1 MYSLGDVS
9 SLMKTQLLFGWE
21 QKAAGLQTQLDS
33 LLTLIDKSLTQIWES
48 SPKEEG
54 TTGIMTGVRIL
65 IVDSQIYSSFS
76 SFSTFMWGRCFL

>member
-1 MYSLGDVS
+1 MTILLNLVKFVVIFWQCLSVYSLGDVS

-54 TTGIMTGVRIL
+54 TTGMMAGVR
-65 IVDSQIYSSFS
+65 D
-76 SFSTFMWGRCFL
+76 TNC

>member
-1 MYSLGDVS
+1 MFQQLVQCLSVYSLGEVS

-33 LLTLIDKSLTQIWES
+33 LLTLIDKSITQIWES

-54 TTGIMTGVRIL
+54 TTGMMAGVSGVKSSSLL
-65 IVDSQIYSSFS
+65 IRKHFQK
-76 SFSTFMWGRCFL
+76 